1 MSNTSFYS
9 LVDDFTV
16 VADIG
21 LYCGKSWARV
31 TIQSIFP
38 LGSFIGLL
46 IMNVI
51 SDTRGRRQAFLG
63 ALGTSI
69 IAVLRKIV
77 FKYSYSL
84 WWKSR

>member
-1 MSNTSFYS
+1 M
-9 LVDDFTV
+9 
-16 VADIG
+16 ADVG

-63 ALGTSI
+63 AIGISI
-69 IAVLRKIV
+69 FAVLRKIFGNV
-77 FKYSYSL
+77 KLLCTVENQVIFST
-84 WWKSR
+84 

>member
-1 MSNTSFYS
+1 M
-9 LVDDFTV
+9 
-16 VADIG
+16 VAEVG
-21 LYCGKSWARV
+21 LYCGKNWARV

-63 ALGTSI
+63 AMAISIFAVLGTKFFI
-69 IAVLRKIV
+69 
-77 FKYSYSL
+77 
-84 WWKSR
+84 